1 MPLLDNEKAV
11 RLTEAVF
18 NKYMRDK
25 MQDKYQDFAVWQK
38 KFKDNYVMLVQNHN
52 GKWQYWTSYY
62 QDDLT

>member
-38 KFKDNYVMLVQNHN
+38 NSRTTMSCLCKTIMASGSIGPHTIK
-52 GKWQYWTSYY
+52 TI
-62 QDDLT
+62 